1 MYNTVYAN
9 QREREESLYER
20 RVMSVKKHYYYHPEL
35 PIYLNLTG
43 RHAGREWM
51 IACKLNNRQGH
62 CLCLCSVCS
71 GESCLYILPT
81 RRECVAAVCRIMRR
95 STCFFSAV
103 ENLRLAQKERHFYF
117 EQVHYF
123 VHKDLTSPGKMQK
136 RAKMEM

>member
-51 IACKLNNRQGH
+51 IACKLTIVKDTVYVCVLFVQVSLACTFYLH
-62 CLCLCSVCS
+62 EESV
-71 GESCLYILPT
+71 
-81 RRECVAAVCRIMRR
+81 
-95 STCFFSAV
+95 
-103 ENLRLAQKERHFYF
+103 
-117 EQVHYF
+117 
-123 VHKDLTSPGKMQK
+123 
-136 RAKMEM
+136 